1 MTKIKTGIIG
11 TGFIGPAHVEA
22 LRRLG
27 FVEVAAVA
35 ERGRGAGPGEGRAAV
50 DSQGVRRLSS
60 ELLADP
66 EIQVVHNCTPNHL
79 HFAINKEILA
89 AKKHII
95 SEKPLAMNSTESR
108 ELVRLAKE
116 AGVVH
121 AINFNYRYMPLVQ
134 QAHQM
139 CQAAGD
145 VGRIYAVHGS
155 YLQDWLLL
163 ENDWNWRLVPELSG
177 ESRAVA
183 DVGSHW
189 CDLVQFI
196 TGLKI
201 VRVMADLVTI
211 HPMRKR
217 PKVEVETY
225 AGKVLRPEDLEDVPI
240 NTEDYGSI
248 LLEFDSGA
256 HGVADREPMRG
267 RAEEPA
273 VLRNRRQQV
282 RARLEPGA
290 AERAVGRPPR
300 RTEPDDH
307 EGPQPA
313 LPGGPRIRPLPGRP
327 QRRLSRRPEELVPQR
342 VRLHR
347 RHAPRRRLFHVRR
360 RPQRDRDLR
369 RGAQE
374 LAREAVGG
382 RGVLSRNR
390 RCGFEIAD

>member
-27 FVEVAAVA
+27 YVEVAAVA
-35 ERGRGAGPGEGRAAV
+35 ERGDDLARAKAE
-50 DSQGVRRLSS
+50 QLSIPKAYGDYKR
-60 ELLADP
+60 LLADP
-66 EIQVVHNCTPNHL
+66 EIQVIHNCTPNHL

-95 SEKPLAMNSTESR
+95 SEKPLAMNSKESR
-108 ELVRLAKE
+108 ELVRLARA

-134 QAHQM
+134 HAHHM
-139 CQAAGD
+139 CRPADGRAADGRAAGD

-189 CDLVQFI
+189 CDLVQFV

-211 HPMRKR
+211 HPTRKR

-225 AGKVLRPEDLEDVPI
+225 AGKVLRPEDMEEVPI

-248 LLEFDSGA
+248 LIEFDSGA
-256 HGVADREPMRG
+256 HGCLTVNQCAAGRKNRLYFEIDGSKCALVWNQERPNELWVGRRDGPNQTVMKDPSLLYPAAREYAHYPGGHNEGYPDGPKNFFRNVYG
-267 RAEEPA
+267 FIAGVRPGGDFSTFVDGHNEIAICDA
-273 VLRNRRQQV
+273 VLKSSRERRWV
-282 RARLEPGA
+282 EV
-290 AERAVGRPPR
+290 EY
-300 RTEPDDH
+300 
-307 EGPQPA
+307 
-313 LPGGPRIRPLPGRP
+313 
-327 QRRLSRRPEELVPQR
+327 
-342 VRLHR
+342 
-347 RHAPRRRLFHVRR
+347 
-360 RPQRDRDLR
+360 
-369 RGAQE
+369 
-374 LAREAVGG
+374 
-382 RGVLSRNR
+382 
-390 RCGFEIAD
+390 

>member
-1 MTKIKTGIIG
+1 MKIKAGIIG

-27 FVEVAAVA
+27 FVEVVAVA
-35 ERGRGAGPGEGRAAV
+35 ENGQELAQTKADA
-50 DSQGVRRLSS
+50 LSIPKAYGDYR
-60 ELLADP
+60 ELLANP
-66 EIQVVHNCTPNHL
+66 EIQVIHNCTPNHL

-89 AKKHII
+89 AKKHVI
-95 SEKPLAMNSTESR
+95 SEKPLAMNSAESR

-121 AINFNYRYMPLVQ
+121 AVDFNYRYMPLVQ

-201 VRVMADLVTI
+201 IRVMADLVTI
-211 HPMRKR
+211 HPKRKR

-240 NTEDYGSI
+240 NTEDYASI
-248 LLEFDSGA
+248 LLEFDTGA
-256 HGVADREPMRG
+256 HGCLTVNQCAAG
-267 RAEEPA
+267 RKNRLYFEIDGSKCAIAWNQERPNELWVGRRDGPNQTIMKDPSLLYPA
-273 VLRNRRQQV
+273 ARDYAHYPGGHNEGYPDGPKNFFRNVYGLIAGV
-282 RARLEPGA
+282 RA
-290 AERAVGRPPR
+290 
-300 RTEPDDH
+300 
-307 EGPQPA
+307 
-313 LPGGPRIRPLPGRP
+313 GGDFSTFVDG
-327 QRRLSRRPEELVPQR
+327 
-342 VRLHR
+342 H
-347 RHAPRRRLFHVRR
+347 
-360 RPQRDRDLR
+360 
-369 RGAQE
+369 
-374 LAREAVGG
+374 
-382 RGVLSRNR
+382 N
-390 RCGFEIAD
+390 EIAICDAILRSSRERKWVDVEY

>member
-1 MTKIKTGIIG
+1 MTKIKAGIIG

-35 ERGRGAGPGEGRAAV
+35 ERGDDLAKAKAKQMSIPKAYGDYRKM
-50 DSQGVRRLSS
+50 
-60 ELLADP
+60 LADP

-95 SEKPLAMNSTESR
+95 SEKPLAMTSTESR
-108 ELVRLAKE
+108 ELVRLAKD
-116 AGVVH
+116 AQVVN

-134 QAHQM
+134 HAHQM

-163 ENDWNWRLVPELSG
+163 ANDWNWRLVPELSG

-196 TGLKI
+196 TGMKI

-211 HPMRKR
+211 HPVRKR

-225 AGKVLRPEDLEDVPI
+225 AGKVLRPEDLEDVKI

-248 LLEFDSGA
+248 LIEFDSGA
-256 HGVADREPMRG
+256 HGSPDGEPMRG
-267 RAEEPA
+267 RAEESA
-273 VLRNRRQQV
+273 LLGNRWQQV
-282 RARLEPGA
+282 ALSLGPGA
-290 AERAVGRPPR
+290 AERVVGRPAR
-300 RTEPDDH
+300 RAESDGAQ
-307 EGPQPA
+307 GPKPA
-313 LPGGPRIRPLPGRP
+313 ASGRLASTPTIRAATTKDIPTGRRICSAMCTASSPARGPGGDF
-327 QRRLSRRPEELVPQR
+327 ST
-342 VRLHR
+342 
-347 RHAPRRRLFHVRR
+347 FRR

-369 RGAQE
+369 RGAQK
-374 LAREAVGG
+374 LAR
-382 RGVLSRNR
+382 
-390 RCGFEIAD
+390 ADDGST

>member
-1 MTKIKTGIIG
+1 MTIKAGIIG

-35 ERGRGAGPGEGRAAV
+35 ENGQDLAQAKAHALSIPKAYGDYRA
-50 DSQGVRRLSS
+50 
-60 ELLADP
+60 LLADP
-66 EIQVVHNCTPNHL
+66 EIQVIHNCTPNHL

-89 AKKHII
+89 AKKHVI

-108 ELVRLAKE
+108 ELVWLAKE

-121 AINFNYRYMPLVQ
+121 AVDFNYRYMPIVQ

-139 CQAAGD
+139 CRAADGRAADGQTAGD
-145 VGRIYAVHGS
+145 LGRIYAVHGS

-211 HPMRKR
+211 HPKRKR

-225 AGKVLRPEDLEDVPI
+225 AGKILRPEDLEDVPI

-248 LLEFDSGA
+248 LIEFDTGA
-256 HGVADREPMRG
+256 HGCLTVNQCAAGRKNRLYFEIDGSKCAIAWNQERPNELWVGRRDGPNQTIMKDPSLLYPAAREYAHYPGGHNEGYPDGPKNFFRNVYG
-267 RAEEPA
+267 FIAGTRAGGDFSTFVDGHNEIAICDA
-273 VLRNRRQQV
+273 VLKS
-282 RARLEPGA
+282 
-290 AERAVGRPPR
+290 
-300 RTEPDDH
+300 
-307 EGPQPA
+307 
-313 LPGGPRIRPLPGRP
+313 
-327 QRRLSRRPEELVPQR
+327 SREKRWVDVEY
-342 VRLHR
+342 
-347 RHAPRRRLFHVRR
+347 
-360 RPQRDRDLR
+360 
-369 RGAQE
+369 
-374 LAREAVGG
+374 
-382 RGVLSRNR
+382 
-390 RCGFEIAD
+390 